1 MWYPCI
7 LNDMVPSDACHLHTL
22 CPWMRAPGTSNRE
35 KKWVKNEDFTENA
48 CPRTFNK
55 TGYIWKTEK
64 SRVCCKIQSNLTLK
78 SYLQNPKTLYIIDI
92 VLQIICFL
100 LLWTTYCRKSMSEQG
115 SNESD
120 HEEADNGQ
128 QQIQDP
134 SMPIDSGICRVADD
148 VRTLGLKFA
157 TTTGIFNSSYNPIF
171 PYCSSFTLR
180 LYPRL
185 KMATM

>member
-78 SYLQNPKTLYIIDI
+78 SYLLNPKTLYILDDRMPPYILRCNVASYHI
-92 VLQIICFL
+92 VKADQI
-100 LLWTTYCRKSMSEQG
+100 
-115 SNESD
+115 
-120 HEEADNGQ
+120 A
-128 QQIQDP
+128 
-134 SMPIDSGICRVADD
+134 
-148 VRTLGLKFA
+148 
-157 TTTGIFNSSYNPIF
+157 SS
-171 PYCSSFTLR
+171 
-180 LYPRL
+180 
-185 KMATM
+185 

>member
-78 SYLQNPKTLYIIDI
+78 SYLLNPKTLYIMVDIGMAVVSGSLI
-92 VLQIICFL
+92 VLRYF
-100 LLWTTYCRKSMSEQG
+100 W
-115 SNESD
+115 
-120 HEEADNGQ
+120 
-128 QQIQDP
+128 
-134 SMPIDSGICRVADD
+134 
-148 VRTLGLKFA
+148 
-157 TTTGIFNSSYNPIF
+157 
-171 PYCSSFTLR
+171 
-180 LYPRL
+180 
-185 KMATM
+185 